1 MTIFI
6 ANANGKIGQ
15 EVVKGL
21 MLKGEHVR
29 VGVRDVEKA
38 RHDFAGAEIV
48 AIDAAK
54 PETFAKAVAGAKA
67 VFSAFPTELLPKAEI
82 DLAAAA
88 KSAGVKRYVKLS
100 VVGAGDSEAFGHT
113 AAEKAIEA
121 TGLEWTHLR
130 PTFFMQNY
138 TSAQAPSIKAQ
149 RRFYEAAAGGKT
161 AFIDARDIAAVAV
174 KALTEAG
181 HHGKAYTLTG
191 GRALDRNEVAA
202 AIGEAIGAPVTYVAI
217 DDAALRQAL
226 ADAPAFTQELFSALY
241 GFVRAGYT
249 AAVDPTAEKVLGRKP
264 ISFAKFAQ
272 DHAAVWR

>member
-15 EVVKGL
+15 EVVRGL
-21 MLKGEHVR
+21 IAKGEKVR
-29 VGVRDVEKA
+29 VGVRNVAKA
-38 RHDFAGAEIV
+38 RSEFPGAEVV
-48 AIDAAK
+48 AIDAAR
-54 PETFAKAVAGAKA
+54 PESFGPAVAGMTA
-67 VFSAFPTELLPKAEI
+67 VFSAFPTELLPKAEV

-100 VVGAGDSEAFGHT
+100 VVGAGESDAFGHT
-113 AAEKAIEA
+113 AAEKAVEA
-121 TGLEWTHLR
+121 TGLDWTHLR

-138 TSAQAPSIKAQ
+138 STAQAAGIKAE
-149 RRFYEAAAGGKT
+149 RKFYEAAADGKT

-181 HHGKAYTLTG
+181 HAGKAYTLTG
-191 GRALDRNEVAA
+191 GRALDRNEAAA
-202 AIGEAIGAPVTYVAI
+202 AIGEAIGAKVVYVPI

-226 ADAPAFTQELFSALY
+226 AAAPKFTQDLYSTLY

-249 AAVDPTAEKVLGRKP
+249 AAVDPTVERVLGRKP
-264 ISFAKFAQ
+264 IDFAQ
-272 DHAAVWR
+272 FARDSASAWK